1 MYTTENEQLP
11 NEMEHI
17 ALQTTSSTRTAAT
30 HRSSLSSSSSSLS
43 TTGSSS
49 RNRPSPSLTRRRALE
64 EADRAH
70 KTEVVD
76 SYPLAS
82 YVAIAER
89 LYGYFQESFEQLN
102 LDEAYV
108 YGMRFAQLGLASL
121 PGHREW
127 IDGGDT
133 QEHLRSQLTTVLSR
147 LEIIKRRMDEEE
159 TAKLKVRML
168 ARAEEETLKQ
178 DRFHREKQNQQ
189 SRRVVLGHKG
199 NRWNGKR
206 SKGASSLV
214 EAEIEAMKQFA
225 SSKYPENPGISYL
238 KEDFSSENPAEK
250 VLTKLRIPSKGKE
263 ATKKLR
269 KLLGFPK
276 PTGSHSI
283 QGETSILPSIR
294 RSRAQHE
301 LHGGSTGR
309 SNLPPVPTTRYTIH
323 ELPAVEEVTLR
334 LHAAQLPSTFLD
346 ENRTGNPAHD
356 DVLLLEFDEPPREP
370 PSRGHKQAERITSS
384 ESPAREKTLSLP
396 LQIREASHT
405 TSVSEI
411 TLPPEA
417 SNATENSGKA
427 TARTM
432 IERNERLIHG
442 DVKKI
447 YSSSPE
453 SSEINSTREA
463 VLAIIVRRLL
473 LSGGFE
479 QDLIDR
485 YELVL
490 IELRKKLASMYIG
503 HYLIVQSNWKN
514 NDKSFD
520 KYALYDLVVVELKK
534 KLSTMYTGHHVIVES
549 NWQDDDE
556 TAHKNGRVDLRSPTQ
571 TMVHQ
576 TVNSHLDA
584 ESVQEEIV
592 SANERAKNKINFDTF
607 DKFDAFLA
615 KRAPIGGEEDD
626 DEEESYMELTVLEE
640 ETIDSTSQGVVAEHK
655 ATDEKNYLEY
665 VIEEETVEDDE
676 SYLEYTVVED
686 SVRSYHTKD
695 QPKAPNAS
703 AVTTTSPN
711 CVASDKI
718 VSLDKP
724 TDESLHNYPSVNV
737 RPSIDIDD
745 MTYITMDTWL
755 QDIDTTEE
763 TSLRYL

>member
-1 MYTTENEQLP
+1 VNTTENEQFP
-11 NEMEHI
+11 SEMEHI

-30 HRSSLSSSSSSLS
+30 HRSSLSSSSSS
-43 TTGSSS
+43 TIGSSS
-49 RNRPSPSLTRRRALE
+49 RHRPSPSLARRRALE

-70 KTEVVD
+70 QTKVVD

-82 YVAIAER
+82 YVAIAQR

-127 IDGGDT
+127 IDGGET
-133 QEHLRSQLTTVLSR
+133 QEHLRSQLATVLSR

-159 TAKLKVRML
+159 TAKLKARML

-189 SRRVVLGHKG
+189 RRRVVLGDKG

-206 SKGASSLV
+206 SKRASSLV

-225 SSKYPENPGISYL
+225 SSKPSESTDSSYL
-238 KEDFSSENPAEK
+238 KEGFPSENPAGK
-250 VLTKLRIPSKGKE
+250 VLTKLGIPSNGKK

-269 KLLGFPK
+269 KLLGLPK
-276 PTGSHSI
+276 AIGSQSI
-283 QGETSILPSIR
+283 GGETSILPSIR

-309 SNLPPVPTTRYTIH
+309 SDLPPVPTTHYTIH

-334 LHAAQLPSTFLD
+334 LHAAQLPSLLID
-346 ENRTGNPAHD
+346 ENCTGTPAHDND
-356 DVLLLEFDEPPREP
+356 DVLLLEFDEPPQEP
-370 PSRGHKQAERITSS
+370 PSGCHKQAERATSS
-384 ESPAREKTLSLP
+384 ESSDREKTLPLP

-411 TLPPEA
+411 TFSPEA
-417 SNATENSGKA
+417 P

-432 IERNERLIHG
+432 IERNEIFK
-442 DVKKI
+442 VKET
-447 YSSSPE
+447 YSSSLESPE
-453 SSEINSTREA
+453 ANDTRETI
-463 VLAIIVRRLL
+463 LARILRRLL

-485 YELVL
+485 NELVL

-503 HYLIVQSNWKN
+503 YHLIVQSNCKGD
-514 NDKSFD
+514 DKPFD
-520 KYALYDLVVVELKK
+520 KYALYDLVVIELKK

-549 NWQDDDE
+549 NWQDNNRTED
-556 TAHKNGRVDLRSPTQ
+556 KNGHADSCSPTEI
-571 TMVHQ
+571 MVHQ
-576 TVNSHLDA
+576 TIDSHVDA
-584 ESVQEEIV
+584 ESVQEEIISV
-592 SANERAKNKINFDTF
+592 KESPKSKINFDTF

-615 KRAPIGGEEDD
+615 KRASIGGGEEDD
-626 DEEESYMELTVLEE
+626 DGEESYMELTVLEE
-640 ETIDSTSQGVVAEHK
+640 ESIDSTSQGVVTEHK
-655 ATDEKNYLEY
+655 AIDEKNYLEY
-665 VIEEETVEDDE
+665 VIEEETVEDNE

-686 SVRSYHTKD
+686 SVHSYHTRE
-695 QPKAPNAS
+695 PAKAPNAS

-718 VSLDKP
+718 VSLDKR
-724 TDESLHNYPSVNV
+724 TDESLHKYPSVNV

-763 TSLRYL
+763 TSSRY

>member
-1 MYTTENEQLP
+1 VNKTENEQFP
-11 NEMEHI
+11 SEMERI

-30 HRSSLSSSSSSLS
+30 HRSSLSSSSSSS
-43 TTGSSS
+43 TMESSS
-49 RNRPSPSLTRRRALE
+49 RYRPSPSLARRRALE

-70 KTEVVD
+70 QTKVVD

-82 YVAIAER
+82 YVAIAQR

-127 IDGGDT
+127 IDGGET
-133 QEHLRSQLTTVLSR
+133 QEHLRSQLATVLSR

-159 TAKLKVRML
+159 TAKLKARML

-178 DRFHREKQNQQ
+178 DQFHRGKQNQQ
-189 SRRVVLGHKG
+189 RRRVVLGDKE

-206 SKGASSLV
+206 SKRATSLV

-225 SSKYPENPGISYL
+225 SSKPSESTGSSYL
-238 KEDFSSENPAEK
+238 KEDFPSENPAGK
-250 VLTKLRIPSKGKE
+250 VLTKLGIPSNGKK

-269 KLLGFPK
+269 KLLGLPK
-276 PTGSHSI
+276 AIGSQSI
-283 QGETSILPSIR
+283 GGETSILPSIR

-301 LHGGSTGR
+301 LHSGSTGR
-309 SNLPPVPTTRYTIH
+309 SDLPSVPTTRYTIH

-334 LHAAQLPSTFLD
+334 LHAAQLPSQLLD
-346 ENRTGNPAHD
+346 ENCTGTPAHDND

-370 PSRGHKQAERITSS
+370 SLRGHKQAERVTFD
-384 ESPAREKTLSLP
+384 REKTLPLP

-411 TLPPEA
+411 TFSPEA
-417 SNATENSGKA
+417 P

-432 IERNERLIHG
+432 IERNEGFKHG
-442 DVKKI
+442 DI
-447 YSSSPE
+447 NEIDSSFLESPE
-453 SSEINSTREA
+453 ANDTRETI
-463 VLAIIVRRLL
+463 LTRILRRLL

-503 HYLIVQSNWKN
+503 HHLIVQSNCKSD
-514 NDKSFD
+514 DKPFD
-520 KYALYDLVVVELKK
+520 KYTLYDLVVIELKK
-534 KLSTMYTGHHVIVES
+534 KLSIMYTGHHVIVEI
-549 NWQDDDE
+549 NWKDNNRTE
-556 TAHKNGRVDLRSPTQ
+556 CKNGYVDSCSPTE
-571 TMVHQ
+571 TVVHQ
-576 TVNSHLDA
+576 TIDSHVDA
-584 ESVQEEIV
+584 ESNQEEIISV
-592 SANERAKNKINFDTF
+592 KESPKSKINFDTF

-615 KRAPIGGEEDD
+615 KRASIGGDEEDD

-640 ETIDSTSQGVVAEHK
+640 ESIDSTSQGVVTEHK
-655 ATDEKNYLEY
+655 VIDEKTYLDY
-665 VIEEETVEDDE
+665 VIEEETVEDNE

-686 SVRSYHTKD
+686 SVHSYHTRE
-695 QPKAPNAS
+695 PAKAPNAS
-703 AVTTTSPN
+703 AFTTTSPN
-711 CVASDKI
+711 CVTSDKI
-718 VSLDKP
+718 VSLDKR
-724 TDESLHNYPSVNV
+724 TDESLHKYPSVNV

-763 TSLRYL
+763 TSSRY